1 MAAMA
6 SWSLGLVFGLGPA
19 RLFGEPR
26 RGQAHMAS
34 VDTFMF
40 RFAFVA
46 SIFLLA
52 LLIAY
57 LES

>member
-1 MAAMA
+1 MA

-26 RGQAHMAS
+26 PGQAHMAS

-40 RFAFVA
+40 RFALVA